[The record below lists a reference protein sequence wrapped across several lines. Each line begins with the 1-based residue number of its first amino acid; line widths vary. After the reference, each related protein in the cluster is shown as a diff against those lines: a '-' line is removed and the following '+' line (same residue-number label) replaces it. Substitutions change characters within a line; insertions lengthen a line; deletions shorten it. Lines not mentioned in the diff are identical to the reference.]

1 MRYSILPYQEEWT
14 LQLVQFQIL
23 VSRVWRGPIQ
33 SRCRSTNQVS
43 KATRMNDMNADEN
56 SGNTAPRKLLHLRMD
71 AAVDNA
77 LEHIRDNKIVI
88 VIFSIA
94 SAVGDFGLLWH
105 IIGLV
110 RSIGSIDRLQQAL
123 VFSILIG
130 LESLILNQGIKRL
143 FRRTRPTERG
153 DTRFALRKP
162 RTSSFPSGHSS
173 SAFFSALV
181 LTYFTAWPW
190 WLLFYTFALIITT
203 SRVGVR
209 IHHASDVIAG
219 AFAGTLMGVV
229 GLLVLRHYGV

>member
-1 MRYSILPYQEEWT
+1 
-14 LQLVQFQIL
+14 
-23 VSRVWRGPIQ
+23 
-33 SRCRSTNQVS
+33 
-43 KATRMNDMNADEN
+43 MNTEPN
-56 SGNTAPRKLLHLRMD
+56 APRKLLHLRMD
-71 AAVDNA
+71 TAVDNA
-77 LEHIRDNKIVI
+77 LEHIRDNKVVI

-110 RSIGSIDRLQQAL
+110 RAIGSIDRLQQAFI
-123 VFSILIG
+123 FSILIG

-143 FRRTRPTERG
+143 FRRSRPTEKG

-181 LTYFTAWPW
+181 LTHFTAWPW
-190 WLLFYTFALIITT
+190 WLLFYAFALIIAT

-219 AFAGTLMGVV
+219 AFAGTLMGVI

>member
-1 MRYSILPYQEEWT
+1 
-14 LQLVQFQIL
+14 
-23 VSRVWRGPIQ
+23 
-33 SRCRSTNQVS
+33 
-43 KATRMNDMNADEN
+43 MNTDDN
-56 SGNTAPRKLLHLRMD
+56 SGNAAPRKLLHLRMD
-71 AAVDNA
+71 TAVDNA
-77 LEHIRDNKIVI
+77 LEHIRDNKLVI

-123 VFSILIG
+123 IFSILIG

-143 FRRTRPTERG
+143 FRRSRPTEKG

-190 WLLFYTFALIITT
+190 WFLFYAFALIIAT

-219 AFAGTLMGVV
+219 AFAGTLMGVI

>member
-1 MRYSILPYQEEWT
+1 MTY
-14 LQLVQFQIL
+14 
-23 VSRVWRGPIQ
+23 
-33 SRCRSTNQVS
+33 
-43 KATRMNDMNADEN
+43 DMNAEDN
-56 SGNTAPRKLLHLRMD
+56 SSNNAPRKLLHLRVD

-77 LEHIRDNKIVI
+77 LEHIRDHKFVI
-88 VIFSIA
+88 IIFSIA
-94 SAVGDFGLLWH
+94 SALGDFGLLWH
-105 IIGLV
+105 IIGVV
-110 RSIGSIDRLQQAL
+110 RAIGSMDRLLQAL
-123 VFSILIG
+123 IFSILIG

-143 FRRTRPTERG
+143 FRRSRPTEKG

-190 WLLFYTFALIITT
+190 WLLFYTFSLIIAT

-219 AFAGTLMGVV
+219 AFAGTLMGVI
-229 GLLVLRHYGV
+229 GLVVLRHYGV

>member
-1 MRYSILPYQEEWT
+1 MTS
-14 LQLVQFQIL
+14 
-23 VSRVWRGPIQ
+23 G
-33 SRCRSTNQVS
+33 
-43 KATRMNDMNADEN
+43 MNTDDNFGNNAKRQ
-56 SGNTAPRKLLHLRMD
+56 PLHLRID

-77 LEHIRDNKIVI
+77 LEHIRDHKFVI

-105 IIGLV
+105 IIGVV
-110 RSIGSIDRLQQAL
+110 RAIGSMDRLLQAL
-123 VFSILIG
+123 IFSILIG

-143 FRRTRPTERG
+143 FRRTRPTEKG

-181 LTYFTAWPW
+181 LTYFTTWPW
-190 WLLFYTFALIITT
+190 WLLFYTFAMIIAT

-219 AFAGTLMGVV
+219 AFAGTLMGVI
-229 GLLVLRHYGV
+229 GLLLLRYYGV

>member
-1 MRYSILPYQEEWT
+1 MRYSILPHQEEWT

-23 VSRVWRGPIQ
+23 VSRVWGGPIQ